1 MVLAQG
7 TQAQNMKSYILVVS
21 KILSLGRCGLRDNI
35 TSVGDIMALTN
46 AIFFYE
52 LFSQLPFLNFIEG
65 ENQDKT
71 RQLPRLASC

>member
-1 MVLAQG
+1 MSSLKGFEMSLLRQPNANPRG
-7 TQAQNMKSYILVVS
+7 GGG
-21 KILSLGRCGLRDNI
+21 ILS
-35 TSVGDIMALTN
+35 IMALTN